1 MIRQE
6 IMERGKDSVRK
17 WRVLDATAIKVI
29 AMILM
34 VFDHVH
40 QMYAAEGAPLWL
52 TMLGRPVFPLFLF
65 VAADSFYYTK
75 NRKGY
80 LKRLLYASWGMTVIT
95 TFVSTV
101 FPNPNI
107 VLMNNAFSTFF
118 VMGLYVQFWDWF
130 MKGIKER
137 KISLILKSL
146 LGCIIP
152 VICAMPLLLV
162 GALSSGEN
170 IPFFWIRIFVF
181 IALLIPSIMTAEGG
195 VLMVLLGV
203 LFYIFR
209 NKRMLQV
216 FILILF
222 SGWCM
227 W

>member
-130 MKGIKER
+130 MKGIKE
-137 KISLILKSL
+137 K
-146 LGCIIP
+146 
-152 VICAMPLLLV
+152 
-162 GALSSGEN
+162 
-170 IPFFWIRIFVF
+170 
-181 IALLIPSIMTAEGG
+181 
-195 VLMVLLGV
+195 
-203 LFYIFR
+203 YH
-209 NKRMLQV
+209 
-216 FILILF
+216 
-222 SGWCM
+222 
-227 W
+227 